1 MTFEWLPMVNP
12 YVWPFSFFQVMTTP
26 YFKFWSKIFPT
37 VKFENSSL
45 EVSGILAL
53 EILNSLLYFCI
64 RVTQSLILVL
74 EETEKGMISK

>member
-12 YVWPFSFFQVMTTP
+12 YVWPFSFFHVMTNP
-26 YFKFWSKIFPT
+26 YFKFWSKLFPT